1 MYLSLITDMYS
12 RKIVGYH
19 LGKSLDTKETLKALE
34 MALRNKPK
42 GARPIHHSDRG
53 CQYCSHDYV
62 EALKKGGLII
72 SMTEEN
78 HCSENALAERVNGIL
93 KQEYGL
99 GCRFNSTNHMH
110 KAVKQAVWLYNTK
123 RPHSS
128 LGLETP
134 EHIHRMA
141 A

>member
-19 LGKSLDTKETLKALE
+19 LGKNLDTKETLKALK

-42 GARPIHHSDRG
+42 RARPMHHSDRG
-53 CQYCSHDYV
+53 SQYCSHEYV
-62 EALKKGGLII
+62 QTLERSGLAI
-72 SMTEEN
+72 SMTEQN
-78 HCSENALAERVNGIL
+78 HCAENALAERVNGIL

-99 GCRFNSTNHMH
+99 GYSFKKAIHMH
-110 KAVKQAVWLYNTK
+110 QAVKQAVWLYNMR

-134 EHIHRMA
+134 EHIHQMA